1 MQKNTENKISRRRR
15 GIRLINFIIFWLMV
29 CSAAASSVIYADEI
43 RQFAGK
49 ASEMFADFKT
59 RIGSGFK
66 NKTCGEPDT
75 APNVFF
81 APDAGS
87 EADSGPQEHNADDTN
102 GAAGAVT
109 DDKKTVPNE
118 NKANDMPASGASDRE
133 NTESLYEELK
143 KPIMAFCSFLENN
156 AAEYFYEAI
165 PPDCIEFLKDR
176 YADAIFLM
184 GGENNAL
191 KLLISNGFAD
201 VENSIGKLESVSCR
215 ISEISAVNEKELSEI
230 ENNLIAIGLKQKIE
244 RAVKMKLTF
253 CMEGEKG
260 SVNSERVIRLV
271 KIGADWFIN
280 PCDLTD
286 TELIK

>member
-1 MQKNTENKISRRRR
+1 MQKNTENKVSRRRR
-15 GIRLINFIIFWLMV
+15 GMRLINFIIIWLMV
-29 CSAAASSVIYADEI
+29 CAAAAASVIYASEI
-43 RQFAGK
+43 RQFADR
-49 ASEMFADFKT
+49 AAEMFADFKT
-59 RIGSGFK
+59 GIGSSFK

-81 APDAGS
+81 APDPGGEADAGS
-87 EADSGPQEHNADDTN
+87 KKHNTDDTDRAY
-102 GAAGAVT
+102 GADT
-109 DDKKTVPNE
+109 DDKKTVPNSD
-118 NKANDMPASGASDRE
+118 KANDTPVCEASNHE

-165 PPDCIEFLKDR
+165 PPDCIEFLKDK

-184 GGENNAL
+184 GGEGNAL
-191 KLLISNGFAD
+191 KMLISNGFAD
-201 VENSIGKLESVSCR
+201 VENSIGRLESVSCG
-215 ISEISAVNEKELSEI
+215 ISEISAVNEKELSEM
-230 ENNLIAIGLKQKIE
+230 EKNLIALGLKKKIE
-244 RAVKMKLTF
+244 RAFKMKLTF
-253 CMEGEKG
+253 CMKGEKG